1 MNKLTITAIVS
12 IVSVLMLCIGI
23 GIIVIPPIVFEA
35 FYSYSSDNEAIIE
48 EVTNSPLMMSMLPTL
63 ASTSY
68 SWFNRTWSIVC
79 GEINCLARLINTN
92 SSSYHISIRCFEI
105 YYLQISRTVCSWHR
119 DQLKE
124 KYEEDM

>member
-1 MNKLTITAIVS
+1 MNKPTITAIVS

-63 ASTSY
+63 ASA
-68 SWFNRTWSIVC
+68 
-79 GEINCLARLINTN
+79 LLILGLIGLGVHSLWKNKL
-92 SSSYHISIRCFEI
+92 SSSIDKH
-105 YYLQISRTVCSWHR
+105 
-119 DQLKE
+119 
-124 KYEEDM
+124 

>member
-48 EVTNSPLMMSMLPTL
+48 EITNNPLMMSMLPTL
-63 ASTSY
+63 AS
-68 SWFNRTWSIVC
+68 V
-79 GEINCLARLINTN
+79 LLILGLIGLGVHSLWRNKL
-92 SSSYHISIRCFEI
+92 SSSIDKH
-105 YYLQISRTVCSWHR
+105 
-119 DQLKE
+119 
-124 KYEEDM
+124 

>member
-35 FYSYSSDNEAIIE
+35 FYSYSSDNEVIIE

-63 ASTSY
+63 AS
-68 SWFNRTWSIVC
+68 V
-79 GEINCLARLINTN
+79 LLILGLIGLGVHSLWRNKL
-92 SSSYHISIRCFEI
+92 SSSIDKH
-105 YYLQISRTVCSWHR
+105 
-119 DQLKE
+119 
-124 KYEEDM
+124 